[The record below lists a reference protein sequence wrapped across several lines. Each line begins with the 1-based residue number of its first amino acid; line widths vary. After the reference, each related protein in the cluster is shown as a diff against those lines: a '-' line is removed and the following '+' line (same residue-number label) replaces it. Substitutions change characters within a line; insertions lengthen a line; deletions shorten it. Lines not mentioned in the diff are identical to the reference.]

1 MLRFNKILINGGRFT
16 KRILIVEDEKDLVD
30 LLVYHFQQEGFSV
43 STALDGHTGWEKA
56 KKSAQILLS
65 LI

>member
-43 STALDGHTGWEKA
+43 STALDGRTGWEKA